1 MIRQWSL
8 LAIICFMNCYLVN
21 CSWMS
26 LYIPKLDATCVLT
39 AKAIRHEEV
48 LHIKQ
53 AYCSME
59 SCVAACVHTMI
70 RQWSLLAI
78 ICFMNCYLVNC
89 SWMSLYIPKLDAT
102 CVLTAKAIRHE
113 EVLHI
118 KQAYCSMESCVAA
131 CVRLLPSCKL
141 IKYSP
146 FAKMCNLY
154 YENATDHISPPF
166 DLIGQSLHLL
176 LHSCHRNISNI
187 PVGILVQS
195 VYPRNNS
202 ATIHTPSTHKNCH
215 FYGLPFVE
223 NFYAQRIQLIATS
236 SLKRCIAFCE
246 APTYTSCNSV
256 LFSAQEG
263 TCLLLSRARN
273 LALFGGIAPTL
284 ESSAL
289 FFIICT
295 CYNDFDFPHAYSI
308 PRFGEIAPTVYS
320 IFNLTVSLYPVHFYA
335 TKAGIRIGLW
345 ETVDENHCL
354 MMCLDKFLADYCDG
368 YYFSHGEKTCL
379 TFTIRKKYAL
389 PNSPLNR
396 RIIQFFDDGI
406 PINIV
411 KDLRMLPLKHSNH
424 FTTEEKISL
433 FQYKEICTVQHSVSN
448 VIPWINLVQL
458 YANVS
463 FLNECISICRYMRN
477 FRLCEGIAYSKERK
491 ACLTTVLGNYEDEVH
506 LNEGYH
512 FFTLNNCSKDRE
524 NERAD
529 NDQLE
534 LHVLPILDEICQVE
548 FYKPLFLS
556 GWSVIIEV
564 ANTST
569 LLECLT
575 NCAAVMQTN
584 KCSAI
589 YFIDESCFLLE
600 RMTHLESYFIRE
612 RASVFVE
619 LLFCEPNI
627 R

>member
-1 MIRQWSL
+1 
-8 LAIICFMNCYLVN
+8 
-21 CSWMS
+21 
-26 LYIPKLDATCVLT
+26 
-39 AKAIRHEEV
+39 
-48 LHIKQ
+48 
-53 AYCSME
+53 
-59 SCVAACVHTMI
+59 
-70 RQWSLLAI
+70 
-78 ICFMNCYLVNC
+78 
-89 SWMSLYIPKLDAT
+89 MSLYIPKLDAT

-131 CVRLLPSCKL
+131 CVRLLPSCNI

-146 FAKMCNLY
+146 FAKVCNLY
-154 YENATDHISPPF
+154 YENATDHILPPI
-166 DLIGQSLHLL
+166 DQLGQSLHLL
-176 LHSCHRNISNI
+176 LLSCHVDISNI

-396 RIIQFFDDGI
+396 RIVQFFDDGI
-406 PINIV
+406 PINI
-411 KDLRMLPLKHSNH
+411 
-424 FTTEEKISL
+424 
-433 FQYKEICTVQHSVSN
+433 YKEICTVQHSVSN

-491 ACLTTVLGNYEDEVH
+491 ACLTTVLGNYEDEVD